1 MNINTQIAC
10 KDMKNNKL
18 TLFLLSAVLATAC
31 TNHQSKPKKI
41 AEVEYAQPVHVNSK
55 VRNQTVYPSSSAKT
69 QVGVVRPYSEV
80 VSSPEGEVKTYSGNV
95 KQAKPYIPD
104 SNTRS
109 VNLNDETY
117 QVKPGDTLYSIAFRY
132 GKDYRDVAQKNNI
145 DVPYNISVGQIIHLN
160 SKPLSVSPATT
171 DSKIY
176 VVKNGDTAVSVAKK
190 HGLTLSQLVK
200 ANQLKKPYSL
210 EVGQKLNLD
219 TSKSIA
225 SAQTNPKIVPVAGS
239 EQKSTALAQTSVT
252 AAPAAVNEAA
262 PVKYVSGKT
271 ASVSGVSWMWPA
283 KGSVIRNFSSSNKG
297 IDIAGTRGQNINA
310 AAAGQVVYSGN
321 ALRGYGNLVII
332 NHNNEFLSAYAH
344 NDMLLVKEGQNV
356 KRGQV
361 IAKMGSTDASRV
373 MLHFEIRYKGNSVN
387 PRNYLPK

>member
-1 MNINTQIAC
+1 M
-10 KDMKNNKL
+10 
-18 TLFLLSAVLATAC
+18 
-31 TNHQSKPKKI
+31 
-41 AEVEYAQPVHVNSK
+41 
-55 VRNQTVYPSSSAKT
+55 
-69 QVGVVRPYSEV
+69 
-80 VSSPEGEVKTYSGNV
+80 
-95 KQAKPYIPD
+95 
-104 SNTRS
+104 
-109 VNLNDETY
+109 
-117 QVKPGDTLYSIAFRY
+117 
-132 GKDYRDVAQKNNI
+132 
-145 DVPYNISVGQIIHLN
+145 
-160 SKPLSVSPATT
+160 
-171 DSKIY
+171 
-176 VVKNGDTAVSVAKK
+176 
-190 HGLTLSQLVK
+190 TLSQLVK

-210 EVGQKLNLD
+210 EVGQRLNLD

-225 SAQTNPKIVPVAGS
+225 SAQTNPKLVPVAGS
-239 EQKSTALAQTSVT
+239 EDKTSTSVAQVQT
-252 AAPAAVNEAA
+252 ETKAPAAINEAA
-262 PVKYVSGKT
+262 PVRIVSGKT

-283 KGSVIRNFSSSNKG
+283 KGTVIRNFSSSNKG
-297 IDIAGTRGQNINA
+297 IDIAGSRGQNINA

>member
-1 MNINTQIAC
+1 
-10 KDMKNNKL
+10 MKNNKI

-41 AEVEYAQPVHVNSK
+41 AEVEYAQPVHVSSK
-55 VRNQTVYPSSSAKT
+55 VKNQQIYSASSSKT

-80 VSSPEGEVKTYSGNV
+80 VGSQNGQIVTNSGNV

-104 SNTRS
+104 TVSSSNKA

-132 GKDYRDVAQKNNI
+132 GKDYREVAQKNNI

-160 SKPLSVSPATT
+160 SKPMTVAPAAKEQ
-171 DSKIY
+171 KIY
-176 VVKNGDTAVSVAKK
+176 IVKNGDTAVSVAKK

-225 SAQTNPKIVPVAGS
+225 SAQTNPKLVPVAGAD
-239 EQKSTALAQTSVT
+239 EKTSTTVAQVQTENK
-252 AAPAAVNEAA
+252 APAAINEAA
-262 PVKYVSGKT
+262 PVKIVSGKT
-271 ASVSGVSWMWPA
+271 TSVSGVSWMWPA
-283 KGSVIRNFSSSNKG
+283 KGTVIRNFSSSNKG
-297 IDIAGTRGQNINA
+297 IDIAGSRGQNINA

>member
-1 MNINTQIAC
+1 MKN
-10 KDMKNNKL
+10 MKNNKL

-31 TNHQSKPKKI
+31 THQSKPKKI
-41 AEVEYAQPVHVNSK
+41 PDVEYSQPVHVSPK
-55 VRNQTVYPSSSAKT
+55 VKARQTYNASSSSATK
-69 QVGVVRPYSEV
+69 VGVVKPYSEV
-80 VSSPEGEVKTYSGNV
+80 ASSQSGQIKTYSGNV
-95 KQAKPYIPD
+95 RQAKPYIPD
-104 SNTRS
+104 NTQTNTS
-109 VNLNDETY
+109 SPVNQNVDTY

-132 GKDYRDVAQKNNI
+132 GKDYREVAKKNNI

-160 SKPLSVSPATT
+160 SKPATSVATRT
-171 DSKIY
+171 DNSKIY
-176 VVKNGDTAVSVAKK
+176 VVKRGDTAVSVAKN
-190 HGLTLSQLVK
+190 HGLTLSQLAK
-200 ANQLKKPYSL
+200 ANELKKPYSL

-219 TSKSIA
+219 TSKTMA
-225 SAQTNPKIVPVAGS
+225 SAKTNPKLVPVAGADDTTTVAQVQS
-239 EQKSTALAQTSVT
+239 PQKT
-252 AAPAAVNEAA
+252 PAAVSVSQS
-262 PVKYVSGKT
+262 VKYVSGKT
-271 ASVSGVSWMWPA
+271 NTVSGVSWMWPA

-297 IDIAGTRGQNINA
+297 LDIAGSRGQNVNA
-310 AAAGQVVYSGN
+310 SAAGQVVYSGN